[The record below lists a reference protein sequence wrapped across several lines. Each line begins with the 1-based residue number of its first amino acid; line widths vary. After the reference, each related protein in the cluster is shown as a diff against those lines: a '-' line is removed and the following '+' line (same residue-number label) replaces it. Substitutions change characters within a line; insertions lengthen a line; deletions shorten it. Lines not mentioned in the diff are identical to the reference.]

1 MSLTALEN
9 RRSIG
14 GPAADLTA
22 HNPASISDSDPIEN
36 GTYAL
41 GYVRK
46 NVRRGGGLGTTG
58 RECRIPASVVSGR

>member
-36 GTYAL
+36 GTSDRWTPLRLCEADR
-41 GYVRK
+41 V
-46 NVRRGGGLGTTG
+46 GGGAATVGT
-58 RECRIPASVVSGR
+58 

>member
-36 GTYAL
+36 GTYAPGHPL
-41 GYVRK
+41 L
-46 NVRRGGGLGTTG
+46 NVQTLRFRDALSAAG
-58 RECRIPASVVSGR
+58 S

>member
-36 GTYAL
+36 GTY
-41 GYVRK
+41 
-46 NVRRGGGLGTTG
+46 RRGYALLNVQAAAAGGRAIACAG
-58 RECRIPASVVSGR
+58 S